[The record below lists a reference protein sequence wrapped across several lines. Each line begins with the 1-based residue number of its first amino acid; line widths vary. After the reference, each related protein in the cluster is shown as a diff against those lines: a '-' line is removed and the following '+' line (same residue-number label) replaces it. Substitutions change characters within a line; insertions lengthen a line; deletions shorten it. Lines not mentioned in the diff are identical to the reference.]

1 MFLADETYLLGR
13 ACLFFLR
20 SNLRKSFNDSKDN
33 FDGLFFFSTEKM
45 SQNRRLLDGILMVS
59 LCQRENIL

>member
-20 SNLRKSFNDSKDN
+20 SNLRKSFNDSKDS
-33 FDGLFFFSTEKM
+33 FDGLFFFSQLKRCPKTEDCWM
-45 SQNRRLLDGILMVS
+45 
-59 LCQRENIL
+59 EF